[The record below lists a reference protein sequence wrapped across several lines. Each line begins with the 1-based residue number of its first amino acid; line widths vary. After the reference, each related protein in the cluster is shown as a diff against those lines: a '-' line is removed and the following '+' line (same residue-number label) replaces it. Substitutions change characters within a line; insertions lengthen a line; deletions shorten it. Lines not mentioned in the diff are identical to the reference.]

1 MRDDTRIFQAITRPS
16 ERAGMPM
23 SFHIF
28 ALSVPLLLFIL
39 TQAVLGFW
47 ALLSVAPAYGLAR
60 WIVSVDP
67 YLPDHLAVIFE
78 CRLFTANR
86 PHWGGNSYA
95 GD

>member
-1 MRDDTRIFQAITRPS
+1 
-16 ERAGMPM
+16 MPM

-39 TQAVLGFW
+39 TQGFLGFW
-47 ALLSVAPAYGLAR
+47 ALLTIVPAYGLAR

-67 YLPDHLAVIFE
+67 YSPDHLAVMGD
-78 CRLFTANR
+78 CKLFTPNK
-86 PHWGGNSYA
+86 PYWGGNSYA

>member
-1 MRDDTRIFQAITRPS
+1 MGDNNRIFQAITRPS

-28 ALSVPLLLFIL
+28 ALSIPLMLFIL
-39 TQAVLGFW
+39 TQSIMGFW
-47 ALLSVAPAYGLAR
+47 ALLSVAPSYLLAR

-67 YLPDHLAVIFE
+67 YLPDHLATMAD
-78 CRLFTANR
+78 CKLFTKNK
-86 PHWGGNSYA
+86 PFWGGNSYA